1 MSASRNP
8 HADQMAHE
16 SMLRTLAAQANAIWP
31 QEEPLFARYALP
43 PECRIA
49 DIGCG
54 SGEITSRLARMY
66 PRANVI
72 GIDILEGSVAYASR
86 RYAALAPRLRF
97 QQGDAFALA
106 LESGQFDLVVCRHMT
121 QTIPEPQQALAE
133 LRRIC
138 KPGGWLHILSEDYGM
153 LHMMPGKLDPDR
165 LWHEG
170 AVEFGRNTGVD
181 TRIGRRTWTLLRALG
196 IEELRVDYVTVD
208 TLRVPRE
215 TFAAMMEAWR
225 DGYVDAIG
233 EHTTLSSAEARA
245 LFDYIIASIRNPE
258 EYAVWHVP
266 IVSGR
271 KPLTG

>member
-16 SMLRTLAAQANAIWP
+16 SMIRTLAAQANAIWP
-31 QEEPLFARYALP
+31 QEERLFGRYALP
-43 PECRIA
+43 SDCRIA

-54 SGEITSRLARMY
+54 SGEITSRLALMY
-66 PRANVI
+66 ARATVI
-72 GIDILEGSVAYASR
+72 GVDILESSVAYASR

-97 QQGDAFALA
+97 QQGDAFALSF
-106 LESGQFDLVVCRHMT
+106 ESAQFDLVVCRHMT
-121 QTIPEPQQALAE
+121 QSIPEPEKALAE

-153 LHMMPGKLDPDR
+153 LQMMAGKLDPDR

-170 AVEFGRNTGVD
+170 AVPFGRSTGVD
-181 TRIGRRTWTLLRALG
+181 ARIGRRTWTLLHELG
-196 IEELRVDYVTVD
+196 MEELRVDYVTVD

-215 TFAAMMEAWR
+215 TFATMMEAWR
-225 DGYVDAIG
+225 DGYVDVIG
-233 EHTTLSSAEARA
+233 AHTALSSAEARA
-245 LFDYIIASIRNPE
+245 LFECIIASIRNPN
-258 EYAVWHVP
+258 EYAVWQVP

-271 KPLTG
+271 KPR

>member
-16 SMLRTLAAQANAIWP
+16 SMIRTLAAQANAIWP
-31 QEEPLFARYALP
+31 QEERLFARYALP
-43 PECRIA
+43 PDCRIA

-54 SGEITSRLARMY
+54 SGEITSRLALMY
-66 PRANVI
+66 ARATVI
-72 GIDILEGSVAYASR
+72 GVDILESSVAYASR

-97 QQGDAFALA
+97 QQGDAFALSF
-106 LESGQFDLVVCRHMT
+106 ESVQFDLVVCRHMT
-121 QTIPEPQQALAE
+121 QSIPEPEKALAE

-153 LHMMPGKLDPDR
+153 LQMMAGKLDPDR

-170 AVEFGRNTGVD
+170 AVPFGRSTGVD
-181 TRIGRRTWTLLRALG
+181 ARIGRRTWSLLHELG
-196 IEELRVDYVTVD
+196 MEELRVDYVTVD

-215 TFAAMMEAWR
+215 TFATMMEAWR
-225 DGYVDAIG
+225 DGYVDVIG
-233 EHTTLSSAEARA
+233 AHTALTSAEARA
-245 LFDYIIASIRNPE
+245 LFEFIIASIRNPN
-258 EYAVWHVP
+258 EYAVWQVP

-271 KPLTG
+271 KPR